1 LICPRWVE
9 EQSGP
14 QITQSPLRQQTGVP
28 TTNFTRHIAIYLLRT
43 TTSLQRLSSVAAT
56 WLSGDKRL
64 LD

>member
-1 LICPRWVE
+1 LKSN
-9 EQSGP
+9 QGP
-14 QITQSPLRQQTGVP
+14 KSHNRRFGKQTGVP